1 MSSGGG
7 GDAVV
12 GYWYYLDVLLTYCH
26 GPVDE
31 VVEIVGGERSAW
43 TGLVTANSTIDINN
57 SGLFGGEE
65 REGGWVGGVEVMLG
79 AADQVIP
86 ASLDNS
92 LSLAEI
98 STPSPAYR
106 GVTSLFFTQGAYGQT
121 GFAWSAMNPYFKS
134 PKVRLRRYPKWYPTK
149 ARIGNDA
156 NPIHIVYECLTNVS
170 WGLGMPINDLD
181 DTRFRA
187 AADTIYSE
195 GFGVSLSWNQSS
207 TIEDFVGSMLRHF
220 NGVLNQDRT
229 TGQIFIGL
237 IRDDY
242 DINTLPVLDPSNC
255 QLESMSRAG
264 AAEIV
269 NEITLK
275 YTRIADGEV
284 DSITIQDLASIQNQG
299 RIIAQEVDLPGIRE
313 PDLAAR
319 VAQRELQSR
328 SRGLAKITLTATRAA
343 YGLYEGDVFKLN
355 WPELGITGLV
365 CRVATLDI
373 GDLESATIRIEA
385 TEDVFGLPSFSYVVS
400 PPIGWTDNSSE
411 AKPVVKQRAIEAPY
425 YTVVKTTSATERA
438 DYPVDFGFGL
448 LLAKTP
454 QLSAVNYQ
462 LKSSQDNSS
471 YVTAGIGNW
480 TPYCELS
487 SSVAWNTT
495 ALPITGPS
503 LMELAT
509 AGSLVYC
516 ESEVMEVVSYA
527 GTTLTVRRGVL
538 DSIPAA
544 HAAGAE
550 LFVVPDGLM
559 GYDTEIRVDGEQVWY
574 KALTRSPQ
582 ETLPISSAPAATVT
596 LDNRFGRPYPPGN
609 VTIDGQYFPAT
620 LTTTGNLAVAWA
632 HRDRTLQTVSPLSAW
647 TAGNIGPEP
656 GVTYNVR
663 VYDVGNTV
671 VQEFTG
677 ITGTGQTV
685 LTGFATQL
693 SHWTMDSITGVT
705 IQDENSTYPAT
716 NDGGSVVAGNLGD
729 ALAFAA
735 AGSRITV
742 PHNAAFS
749 FGATGDFAFS
759 FWARWSNS
767 SLGLIFGKFATVSPY
782 NGPIMFCNNGAVG
795 NVQFR
800 TESGSGYELNSV
812 TLGLNDNQWRHFAV
826 VREGDQLRLYINGVL
841 DNQKTTTT
849 ITNFSNTSPLFFMG
863 RSEAS
868 QQVTGAI
875 DDIQVFNTALTGG
888 QVSSIYNTGAVPP
901 GGGYSGDHRIEV
913 ESVRGGITSKL
924 FSHTVTLT

>member
-7 GDAVV
+7 GNAVV

-43 TGLVTANSTIDINN
+43 SGLVTTNALIDINN

-79 AADQVIP
+79 ADDQVIP
-86 ASLDNS
+86 TSLENS

-106 GVTSLFFTQGAYGQT
+106 GVTSLFFTQGTYGQT

-134 PKVRLRRYPKWYPTK
+134 PKARLRRYPKWYSAK

-156 NPIHIVYECLTNVS
+156 NPVHIVYECLTNVS

-181 DTRFRA
+181 DARFRA
-187 AADTIYSE
+187 AADTLYTE

-229 TGQIFIGL
+229 TGQIFVGL

-275 YTRIADGEV
+275 YTRKSDGEV
-284 DSITIQDLASIQNQG
+284 DSLTIQDLASIQNQG

-480 TPYCELS
+480 TPHCELS

-538 DSIPAA
+538 DSVPAS

-550 LFVVPDGLM
+550 IFVVPDGLM
-559 GYDTEIRVDGEQVWY
+559 GYDTEIRVSGEQVWY

-582 ETLPISSAPAATVT
+582 ETLPISSAPAASLT
-596 LDNRFGRPYPPGN
+596 LSNRFARPYPPGN
-609 VTIDGQYFPAT
+609 VTINGQYFPAT
-620 LTTTGNLAVAWA
+620 LAATGSLTVAWA
-632 HRDRTLQTVSPLSAW
+632 HRDRTMQTVSPLPVW
-647 TAGNIGPEP
+647 TAGNIGPEA
-656 GVTYNVR
+656 GTTYNVR
-663 VYDVGNTV
+663 VYDGANNVISSY
-671 VQEFTG
+671 TG
-677 ITGTGQTV
+677 ISTTSQSVTTGV
-685 LTGFATQL
+685 SAALAE
-693 SHWTMDSITGVT
+693 WTLDSISGGTIADEGGV
-705 IQDENSTYPAT
+705 YPAT
-716 NDGGSVVAGNLGD
+716 NNGGTVVAGHSGD

-735 AGSRITV
+735 LGSRITV
-742 PHNAAFS
+742 PHNAAFN
-749 FGATGDFAFS
+749 FGGTGDFSFS
-759 FWARWSNS
+759 LWARWTNTAI
-767 SLGLIFGKFATVSPY
+767 GLILGKFSNGYPY
-782 NGPIMFCNNGAVG
+782 DGPVVLVNNGMTGPI
-795 NVQFR
+795 QFR
-800 TESGSGYELNSV
+800 TSSDGSQVLTS
-812 TLGLNDNQWRHFAV
+812 TATDMHDNQWRHFAF
-826 VREGDQLRLYINGVL
+826 VREGLTLRIYINGVL
-841 DNQKTTTT
+841 DSSRTTSIINDFVHTT
-849 ITNFSNTSPLFFMG
+849 DLYFMG
-863 RSEAS
+863 RADNAH
-868 QQVTGAI
+868 QMTGEI
-875 DDIQVFNTALTGG
+875 DDIQVYAYALTAG
-888 QVSSIYNTGAVPP
+888 QVGTIYAE
-901 GGGYSGDHRIEV
+901 GGLSVSRRIEV
-913 ESVRGGITSKL
+913 ESVRDGITSKV
-924 FSHTVTLT
+924 FSHTVTLV